1 MRVARRARTP
11 RQFARAVGG
20 AAKWATGTVPVPV
33 SDEHELERTVC
44 AVGAALHLQRTVPS
58 LFAHGLAVEALAVTP
73 PTGTEH
79 IGSSL
84 ALRSFGRTGSSLSCL
99 GLGRGAP
106 AVWPFLLLL
115 FEQFECTADFDN
127 VLSR

>member
-1 MRVARRARTP
+1 MNKFSRLGSALSV
-11 RQFARAVGG
+11 FG
-20 AAKWATGTVPVPV
+20 ASRFDSFSTFDFVHLG
-33 SDEHELERTVC
+33 SSL
-44 AVGAALHLQRTVPS
+44 ALRS
-58 LFAHGLAVEALAVTP
+58 FGRMGSGLSIYDFL
-73 PTGTEH
+73 H

-99 GLGRGAP
+99 GLGRCAP

-127 VLSR
+127 DLFR